1 MIQASSSPF
10 ASPIILA
17 HKKMGDWMLC
27 VDYRRLNALIVKN
40 KYPLPVINEL
50 LDELHGAVWFTSL
63 DLSSGYHQIQMD
75 PPDVPKTSFQT
86 HQGHYEFRVMPY
98 GVTGGL
104 ATFQLTMNLVL
115 EPFLHKCVVVF
126 IDDILVY
133 SKTWTDHIKH
143 LRAIFTTLDHHQ
155 FKVKLSKCSSVQTKL
170 KYLGHVVSKE
180 GVATDPDKVAAI
192 KSWPT
197 PKSGKDIKSFLGL
210 AGYYRKF
217 VQNFGV
223 TSHPLTTLLKKGQVF
238 VWH

>member
-1 MIQASSSPF
+1 
-10 ASPIILA
+10 
-17 HKKMGDWMLC
+17 MLC
-27 VDYRRLNALIVKN
+27 VDYRRLNALKVKN
-40 KYPLPVINEL
+40 KYPLPVNNEL

-63 DLSSGYHQIQMD
+63 DLSSGYHHIKMD
-75 PPDVPKTSFQT
+75 SLDVPKNTFET

-98 GVTGGL
+98 GVTGGP
-104 ATFQLTMNLVL
+104 ATFQLTMNSVL
-115 EPFLHKCVVVF
+115 EPFLHKCVVIF
-126 IDDILVY
+126 IDGILVY

-223 TSHPLTTLLKKGQVF
+223 TSRPLTTLLKK
-238 VWH
+238 